1 MTRTTSSLSCLCL
14 GCGLF
19 ACAAAF
25 HSPSLTHRGGLSSF
39 AHRGLPSP
47 TPRPPVR
54 HRFARQS
61 SARSV
66 FVPSASLVD
75 ANALCY
81 TAWEW
86 CSNLGAPAALVG
98 GAALASYY
106 EMTSRGALE
115 PRTSDARG
123 ARLAKKIVTLLLLSS
138 FAFSISNIFVTT
150 VTGTVL
156 MANADLGALSVPNTV
171 LSQSSIGVLHK
182 KYEFEVD
189 RSPSAHA
196 RVDRTLTHSHS
207 HTIVVTHSEATAAHA
222 AGERRPTTTT
232 PSRARDGRRRALQFL
247 LARISFLQGLL
258 NWIAGLAIELAIPKP
273 SESRVTRKLSQAA
286 AAGLSTMLLLMLSFY
301 NDHDVF
307 HSDYG
312 GMLRRFAELSI
323 ARFVRFPP
331 GILPALALVPLC
343 ATVVLLVSAF
353 RTPPDD
359 DGGGAVAA
367 A

>member
-1 MTRTTSSLSCLCL
+1 
-14 GCGLF
+14 
-19 ACAAAF
+19 
-25 HSPSLTHRGGLSSF
+25 
-39 AHRGLPSP
+39 
-47 TPRPPVR
+47 
-54 HRFARQS
+54 
-61 SARSV
+61 
-66 FVPSASLVD
+66 
-75 ANALCY
+75 
-81 TAWEW
+81 
-86 CSNLGAPAALVG
+86 
-98 GAALASYY
+98 
-106 EMTSRGALE
+106 MTSRGALE

-182 KYEFEVD
+182 EYEFE
-189 RSPSAHA
+189 
-196 RVDRTLTHSHS
+196 
-207 HTIVVTHSEATAAHA
+207 
-222 AGERRPTTTT
+222 
-232 PSRARDGRRRALQFL
+232 FL

-307 HSDYG
+307 HADYG

-353 RTPPDD
+353 HTPPDD